1 MKRVEG
7 KVVVITGGGSG
18 IGRECMLLF
27 AREGAKVFAIGRTKS
42 KVDAVVKEITNAG
55 GISACAA
62 ADLSKPEEVQ
72 RAFAVLKETFGPCD
86 VLVNNAGVGYALGV
100 AEPGTMNETVTTAP
114 DQWRKVLEIN
124 LDSVYLAC
132 REAIPMMR
140 KQGGGSIVNV
150 ASIYGMRG
158 VPDAH
163 AYTASKGAIINYTRS
178 LAVAYAKEN
187 IRANTVSPGF
197 VDTEM
202 VEAVMNWFDDP
213 ALAER
218 ISPMCRPGKPSEIAN
233 ACLFFASDESSYCT
247 GSMLAVDG
255 GSTAR

>member
-1 MKRVEG
+1 MGRVAN
-7 KVVVITGGGSG
+7 KVAVITGGGSG
-18 IGRECMLLF
+18 VGRECMRLF
-27 AREGAKVFAIGRTKS
+27 AKEGAKVFAIGRTQAKL
-42 KVDAVVKEITNAG
+42 DAVVREVTAAG
-55 GISACAA
+55 GVAA
-62 ADLSKPEEVQ
+62 AAIADLSKPAEVE
-72 RAFAVLKETFGPCD
+72 RAFAAIMDTFGRVD

-100 AEPGTMNETVTTAP
+100 SEPGTMNETTTTSP

-124 LDSVYLAC
+124 LDSTFLTC
-132 REAIPMMR
+132 RLAIPVMR

-178 LAVAYAKEN
+178 LAVTYAKEN
-187 IRANTVSPGF
+187 IRVNTVSPGF

-202 VEAVMNWFDDP
+202 VAAVINWFDDP
-213 ALAER
+213 TLAER
-218 ISPMCRPGKPSEIAN
+218 ISPMCRPGKPGEIAN